1 MQSEFCAAFLR
12 TLPLRHYNANMPI
25 RSPFSWE
32 SVLMDWAFQPLAAH
46 VRAEK
51 TAIEGHTLAAA
62 YRACEILTGV
72 HSRTFTIASAF
83 LPPEKRRAIRAL
95 YGFCR
100 YTDNIVDLAADETLE
115 QTRARL
121 DAWRALTENAHPQ
134 SLSATETDE
143 MHLIALAWA
152 DTRTHYNIPVGYAK
166 QLIDG
171 VASDLDKK
179 RYATFDELAEY
190 AYGVASTVGLMAM
203 HIIGFDSEQAIP
215 YAVKLGVALQATNV
229 LRDVHE
235 DWRAGRLYLPQDEL
249 SQFGICEGDIAES
262 RQDKRWREFM
272 RFQIARTHRLYQE
285 SYTGIALLNAQGRF
299 AVACAAE
306 LYQAILCDIEHRH
319 FDVFN
324 RRAHVSSLQKLRLLP
339 AIWVRSKTVKAP

>member
-1 MQSEFCAAFLR
+1 MQSDFCMAFLR
-12 TLPLRHYNANMPI
+12 TLPLRHYNADMTI
-25 RSPFSWE
+25 TSPFSWE
-32 SVLMDWAFQPLAAH
+32 SVLMDWAFQPLATH

-51 TAIEGHTLAAA
+51 TAIAGHTLEAA

-72 HSRTFTIASAF
+72 HSRTFTVASAF

-100 YTDNIVDLAADETLE
+100 YTDNIVDFAVDEPLE

-121 DAWRALTENAHPQ
+121 EAWRTLTENAHPQ
-134 SLSATETDE
+134 VLCTTELDE

-152 DTRTHYNIPVGYAK
+152 DTRTRYNIPIGYAQ

-203 HIIGFDSEQAIP
+203 HIIGFDSERAIP
-215 YAVKLGVALQATNV
+215 YAVKLGVALQATNI

-235 DWRAGRLYLPQDEL
+235 DWRSGRLYLPQDEL
-249 SQFGICEGDIAES
+249 AQFGLSEADIAAS
-262 RQDKRWREFM
+262 RDDKRWREFM
-272 RFQIARTHRLYQE
+272 RFQIARTNRLYQE
-285 SYTGIALLNAQGRF
+285 SFSGIALLNAQGRF

-306 LYQAILCDIEHRH
+306 LYQAILRDIEHRH
-319 FDVFN
+319 FDVFS
-324 RRAHVSSLQKLRLLP
+324 RRARVSSAQKLRLLP